1 MSDNRGWEEPT
12 VEGVKRAET
21 HSWLGR
27 RVDMGELV
35 VGKAPSLL
43 VSEPMIREQHR
54 GGFPSRVS
62 IVSSHSTSE
71 GTEAKDPEGGL

>member
-1 MSDNRGWEEPT
+1 M
-12 VEGVKRAET
+12 
-21 HSWLGR
+21 
-27 RVDMGELV
+27 

-62 IVSSHSTSE
+62 RIVSSHSTSE